1 MKKTRLTLLP
11 QRLEP
16 PHWIRSGLLAV
27 SLLISGIACQ
37 AATVI
42 IDAGHGGSDSGT
54 TPKRLMAEKTATLDV
69 ARKVA
74 SKLRAAGISVVMTRN
89 SDTFVELSDRIDIS
103 NRTHGKAVFVS
114 LHFNSSPNRASS
126 GVETYF
132 YSQRSLKLAES
143 IHHKLTQAVDSPD
156 RGLRSARFYVLRY
169 NKHPAAL
176 VELGF
181 LSNSREGVKI
191 SRSEKHRQKLADAV
205 TSGIRGALH

>member
-1 MKKTRLTLLP
+1 MKTYRPSLLP
-11 QRLEP
+11 NRLQP
-16 PHWIRSGLLAV
+16 LRWIRR
-27 SLLISGIACQ
+27 SLLVASLFLSGIGSH

-42 IDAGHGGSDSGT
+42 LDAGHGGADSGT
-54 TPKRLMAEKTATLDV
+54 APKRLMAEKTATLDV

-74 SKLRAAGISVVMTRN
+74 SKLKAAGISVVMTRN

-114 LHFNSSPNRASS
+114 LHFNSSPNRSSS

-132 YSQRSLKLAES
+132 YSQRSTKLAES
-143 IHHKLTQAVDSPD
+143 IHYKLTQTIDSPD
-156 RGLRSARFYVLRY
+156 RGVRSSRFYVLRY

-181 LSNSREGVKI
+181 LSNSREGTKI

-205 TSGIRGALH
+205 TSGIRAALR